1 MAGSGEAARAMG
13 GRRGRSKVSESGSRE
28 DHEEREEREERDSAQ
43 DLVLLPIRRQTLTS
57 MTADAIRER
66 ILRGLYPE
74 GKPLRQDAIGV
85 ELGVSRIPVREALRQ
100 LEAEG
105 LVTFN
110 PHRGAIVST
119 LSLKQISELF
129 ELRAEIEGDLIRRAV
144 PHMTAEDHA
153 RGDEILDAYEV
164 ALHRGQVPVWGA
176 LNWQFHSTLYAP
188 ADRAFTMSIVSK
200 LHQHSDRYLRMQLAL
215 THGETRARHEH
226 RAIAAAARKGDATK
240 ASRLL
245 RDHIIG
251 AGRALVAFLEQER
264 GQRAPVGG
272 PGAKGRRPRTR
283 HAG

>member
-1 MAGSGEAARAMG
+1 MAGPGEAARKA
-13 GRRGRSKVSESGSRE
+13 RRGRSTNWESASSDEGV
-28 DHEEREEREERDSAQ
+28 DSQGAAS

-110 PHRGAIVST
+110 PHRGAVVST

-144 PHMTAEDHA
+144 PHMTAEDHTRA
-153 RGDEILDAYEV
+153 DEILDAYEI

-226 RAIAAAARKGDATK
+226 RAIAAAARKGDVAK
-240 ASRLL
+240 ASRIL
-245 RDHIIG
+245 RDHILG

-264 GQRAPVGG
+264 GQRT
-272 PGAKGRRPRTR
+272 GAAGTKARHPR
-283 HAG
+283 